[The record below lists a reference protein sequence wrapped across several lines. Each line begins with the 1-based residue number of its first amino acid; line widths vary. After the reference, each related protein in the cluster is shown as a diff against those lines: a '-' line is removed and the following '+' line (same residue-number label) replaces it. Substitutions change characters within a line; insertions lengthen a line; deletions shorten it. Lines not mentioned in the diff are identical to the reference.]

1 MSSFFWNVRGFNKTL
16 KHSVLKDWLSNKD
29 LKFGCILETRVKEK
43 KAGRI
48 LGSVFRDW
56 SAMTNYEHSQGG
68 RIWLLWRDTVRISP
82 VYKTDQLI
90 TVSVALQDEEEFF
103 CSFVYASNQVEER
116 KVLWEDLIHHNA
128 SPLFQQKA
136 WIIMGDFNEILDG
149 SEHSEFENLGRL
161 AVGMRDFQRMAL
173 RCQLSDLGYQGPL
186 FTWCNKRDEG
196 LICKKLDRVLV
207 NHVALH
213 RFGNAYAV
221 FESGGCSD
229 HMRCK
234 IHLLQDSEKIRRPF
248 KYVNATGR
256 LPTFLPMVKE
266 YWDSTEKLF
275 HSTSAMFRFS
285 KKLKDLKP
293 LIRNL
298 GRDQL
303 GNLSLRTK
311 EAHAVLCD
319 KQKSTLANPSGEA
332 VQEEA
337 EAYGNRL
344 HLAGLEEDFL
354 KQRSK
359 LHWLDVGD
367 QNNTTFHNS
376 IKTRQAQNTMRE
388 VRCPNGSMVKQHSG
402 IKAEAGRY
410 FAEILNQ
417 TPESYHGVSVEE
429 LRSLLDF
436 ECSGNDC
443 RNLEAV
449 VTAEE
454 IKNVLFSMPSNKSP
468 GPDGFPCEFFKTAWS
483 VVSHDFILAVQ
494 SVFQL
499 GFLPKGIN

>member
-1 MSSFFWNVRGFNKTL
+1 
-16 KHSVLKDWLSNKD
+16 
-29 LKFGCILETRVKEK
+29 
-43 KAGRI
+43 
-48 LGSVFRDW
+48 
-56 SAMTNYEHSQGG
+56 MTNYEHSQGG

-149 SEHSEFENLGRL
+149 SEHSEFENFGRL

-337 EAYGNRL
+337 EAYGNWL

-388 VRCPNGSMVKQHSG
+388 VRCPNG
-402 IKAEAGRY
+402 
-410 FAEILNQ
+410 
-417 TPESYHGVSVEE
+417 
-429 LRSLLDF
+429 
-436 ECSGNDC
+436 NDC

-449 VTAEE
+449 VTSEE

-468 GPDGFPCEFFKTAWS
+468 GPDGFSCEFFKTAWS
-483 VVSHDFILAVQ
+483 VVSHDFIVAVQ

-499 GFLPKGIN
+499 GFLPKGINSTILALIPKKSAAMEMRDFRPIACCNVIYKVVSKILANRLKQMLPRIIVANQSAFVKGRLLMENVMLASKLVADYHKDSITPRCAMKIDISKAFDSVQ